1 MVGSPGGDSSVSG
14 PCTLLINC
22 LLDIQGKPGKQG
34 GDPEMPLSTLPTLN
48 PSDPMKS
55 VNVQFVISDHI

>member
-1 MVGSPGGDSSVSG
+1 MVGSPGGDSSASG

-34 GDPEMPLSTLPTLN
+34 GDPEMPLSTLPTLKT
-48 PSDPMKS
+48 PEAKITG
-55 VNVQFVISDHI
+55 VNFGDRRIF